1 MFARNDSIKKR
12 KQVSWCIRMLLNSN
26 LFVIVGMFLFQ
37 SILGILQTANVVITQ
52 KIVKLVQQ
60 PDSERLIFLIC
71 IWGIIEI
78 LKKTAPSLT
87 EILGLRFQAQIF
99 LTFYKQVCDKLHR
112 LSILKYDES
121 EFLVRLERTR
131 RAIDEKIADYI
142 RQLFSLISL
151 LITIGSLGVVL
162 SGISPFYLMY
172 FIIMSVLQNT
182 ILILN
187 SRDTINLFANQDKK
201 QHKERYYKEL
211 LQNRT
216 YAKEIR
222 SYDCY
227 KWLIGKRLKNY
238 RSIIHEHLKFSKKW
252 SIINIFT
259 GMLLYFLEGSI
270 LVILFLQLY
279 KQTITADIVILVIQ
293 SQELF
298 CGNIFSCVGHIAS
311 LREDFSYIIS
321 LLQIM
326 NEKEMEEVKHCITD
340 KGFRMQNICY
350 SYNSDKYVLKNID
363 LTIHDKEKIAIVGRN
378 GSGKS
383 TLAKIVMGLL
393 EPTSGKIIV
402 NTNKKMAI
410 FQDFSKFYLTVK
422 ENILPGVINI
432 ENNKIEY
439 FCKNNRGL
447 DFLFELPAGLD
458 THLGPDLYEDGI
470 DLSGGEW
477 QKISI
482 LRTLLMEADL
492 VVFDEPT
499 AALDPLSERAVF
511 QEIQELLKDKTVII
525 ITHRIGLTKFADN
538 IVFLEKGEIVE
549 NGTYE
554 KLLTNSHGWFK
565 RYCYEQG
572 KWYV

>member
-12 KQVSWCIRMLLNSN
+12 KQAGWCIRMLLKSN
-26 LFVIVGMFLFQ
+26 LFVIVGIFLFQ

-60 PDSERLIFLIC
+60 PDSERLIFFIC
-71 IWGIIEI
+71 IWGVIEI

-87 EILGLRFQAQIF
+87 EILGLRLQAQIF

-142 RQLFSLISL
+142 RQIFSLISL

-162 SGISPFYLMY
+162 SGISPFYLIY

-187 SRDTINLFANQDKK
+187 SRDTVNLFANQDKK

-238 RSIIHEHLKFSKKW
+238 RSIIHEHLQFSKKW

-279 KQTITADIVILVIQ
+279 NQTITADIVILVIQ
-293 SQELF
+293 AQELF
-298 CGNIFSCVGHIAS
+298 CGTIFSCVGHITS

-340 KGFRMQNICY
+340 NGFRMQNICY
-350 SYNSDKYVLKNID
+350 SYNSDKCVLKNID

-432 ENNKIEY
+432 ENNKIED

-482 LRTLLMEADL
+482 LRALLMEADL